1 MEIPGELLREITN
14 TILKSVH
21 DKDKLYEKIDNEMI
35 KKSDVAFTKNTLS
48 GFIDHVE
55 HNHADPRI
63 KLDALLFAL
72 KKYAD

>member
-35 KKSDVAFTKNTLS
+35 KKSDVAFTKDELK
-48 GFIDHVE
+48 E
-55 HNHADPRI
+55 
-63 KLDALLFAL
+63 LLRPFDFEKQL
-72 KKYAD
+72 RERNCVIN